1 MRSPKL
7 AALELKRFG
16 RGKLPRLGL
25 VALMLIPLL
34 YGALYLC
41 SFWDPYANL
50 DKIPVALVNDDQGAT
65 AAGKKVQA
73 GDELV
78 KNVKDSKTFNWEEV
92 SSADA
97 EKGVENG
104 TYYLSLTVPKD
115 FSERIASS
123 SGDHPETG
131 ALQVRTNDA
140 NNYIVGSISKTIF
153 SEIRAKT
160 SAKSSREFFD
170 KIFVSFSDLHDQTAK
185 AADGATKLD
194 DGLGKAKDGTDK
206 LADGLGTA
214 KDKNGELT
222 DGLGKLDKGSGDL
235 SKGAGTLR
243 DKTGELSQGAGA
255 ANKGAKD
262 LNNGA
267 GDLSKGAKQLN
278 SGVATAGA
286 KAKQLSDGAGQ
297 VAAGTKQLADKVN
310 GIAKQDLP
318 FLKAHSKEIAEKA
331 RVVADLSKALD
342 DDLGKLPGN
351 SAKAAAEAR
360 KNAEDAQALYQESC
374 GGSAT
379 GKVDC
384 AKLKGVAAGSAVAA
398 DAAEKVNA
406 IIARAD
412 LQHLRTQLR
421 DLHRGAALVAEKV
434 PAIADNADTAIRQIN
449 ELNAGAQKVSTGAG
463 QFAQGIGALA
473 DGSGKLAD
481 GSGKL
486 VDGTGKLVDGTGKLA
501 DGSGKLAN
509 GAGDLANG
517 AGQLHNGIGDAKTGS
532 GKIGDGLGQLEDG
545 ALDLKGGV
553 YKLKDGSNQLAGG
566 LNSGVDKIPDYDKKD
581 RDARTD
587 VMSNPVELASKS
599 MHKAPNYGTGLA
611 PYFIPLSLWV
621 GAMVAYML
629 LAPLGKRALAAGA
642 PGWRIALGSWLP
654 AFAIGV
660 VQVLALMAVL
670 HWGLGLEMERAGATI
685 GFLLLA
691 TAAFTAIIQFFGAQF
706 GPAGRVLTLV
716 VLMLQLTSAGGTYPV
731 QTSPGFFG
739 AIHPFLPMSYVV
751 DGLRRLITGG
761 DLGIVWQGSIV
772 LAVFTVA
779 ALALTALTARSR
791 QVVRMKDLH
800 PELSL

>member
-34 YGALYLC
+34 YGALYLF

-50 DKIPVALVNDDQGAT
+50 DKIPVALVNDDKGAT
-65 AAGKKVQA
+65 AGGKKIQA
-73 GDELV
+73 GDQLV
-78 KNVKDSKTFNWEEV
+78 KNVKDSNTFNWEEV
-92 SSADA
+92 SAADA
-97 EKGVENG
+97 AKGVENG

-170 KIFVSFSDLHDQTAK
+170 KIFVSFSDLHDKTQQ
-185 AADGATKLD
+185 AADGAGKIDKGLGD
-194 DGLGKAKDGTDK
+194 AKKGSDDLSDGLGR
-206 LADGLGTA
+206 
-214 KDKNGELT
+214 
-222 DGLGKLDKGSGDL
+222 LDKGSGDV
-235 SKGAGTLR
+235 SKGAGTLH
-243 DKTGELSQGAGA
+243 DKAGQ
-255 ANKGAKD
+255 
-262 LNNGA
+262 
-267 GDLSKGAKQLN
+267 LSKGASDVNK
-278 SGVATAGA
+278 GATTASA
-286 KAKQLSDGAGQ
+286 KAKQLGEGAAK
-297 VAAGTKQLADKVN
+297 VAAGTQQLASQVN
-310 GIAKQDLP
+310 GLAHKDLP
-318 FLKAHSKEIAEKA
+318 FLKKHGKEIADGA
-331 RVVADLSKALD
+331 RGLADLMKAVD
-342 DDLGKLPGN
+342 EDLGKLPGN
-351 SAKAAAEAR
+351 SAKAVQKAR
-360 KNAEDAQALYQESC
+360 QNAEDAAALYKKQC
-374 GGSAT
+374 GAADADA
-379 GKVDC
+379 VDC
-384 AKLKGVAAGSAVAA
+384 AKLKGIADGTAAGLELAK
-398 DAAEKVNA
+398 KVDGA
-406 IIARAD
+406 IAQTD
-412 LQHLRTQLR
+412 LQPLHAKLREVRQ
-421 DLHRGAALVAEKV
+421 GAEMVADQV
-434 PAIADNADTAIRQIN
+434 PYIVKNADTSLSKIN
-449 ELNAGAQKVSTGAG
+449 ELNQGALRLSQGAG
-463 QFAQGIGALA
+463 QFAQGINA
-473 DGSGKLAD
+473 
-481 GSGKL
+481 L
-486 VDGTGKLVDGTGKLA
+486 VDGTGQVA
-501 DGSGKLAN
+501 DGAGKITD
-509 GAGDLANG
+509 GAGKVADG
-517 AGQLHNGIGDAKTGS
+517 AGKVHEGVGSAKDGIDKLS
-532 GKIGDGLGQLEDG
+532 GGI
-545 ALDLKGGV
+545 
-553 YKLKDGSNQLAGG
+553 YKLKDGSNQLAGK
-566 LNSGVDKIPDYDKKD
+566 LDSGVAQIPDYDKKD
-581 RDARTD
+581 RDARTE

-772 LAVFTVA
+772 LAAFTVG
-779 ALALTALTARSR
+779 ALALTSLTARSR

>member
-34 YGALYLC
+34 YGALYLF

-50 DKIPVALVNDDQGAT
+50 DKIPVALVNDDKGAT
-65 AAGKKVQA
+65 AGGKKIQA

-78 KNVKDSKTFNWEEV
+78 KNVKDSNTFNWEEV
-92 SSADA
+92 SASDA

-185 AADGATKLD
+185 AADGANKLD
-194 DGLGKAKDGTDK
+194 EGLGKAKDGTDK

-222 DGLGKLDKGSGDL
+222 DGLGKLNDGSGKV
-235 SKGAGTLR
+235 SKGAGDVHKGLGTL
-243 DKTGELSQGAGA
+243 
-255 ANKGAKD
+255 NKGATEASAKARQ
-262 LNNGA
+262 LSEGA
-267 GDLSKGAKQLN
+267 GK
-278 SGVATAGA
+278 
-286 KAKQLSDGAGQ
+286 
-297 VAAGTKQLADKVN
+297 VAAGTQQLADQVN
-310 GIAKQDLP
+310 GLAKKDLP
-318 FLKAHSKEIAEKA
+318 FLKKHGKEIADKA
-331 RVVADLSKALD
+331 RKVADLTQALD
-342 DDLGKLPGN
+342 EDLGKLPGN
-351 SAKAAAEAR
+351 SAKALQQARQNAADAEA
-360 KNAEDAQALYQESC
+360 LYKKSC
-374 GGSAT
+374 GAT
-379 GKVDC
+379 PADGLDC
-384 AKLKGVAAGSAVAA
+384 AKLKGIAAGSAAA
-398 DAAEKVNA
+398 VDLAEKVDGV
-406 IIARAD
+406 IAKTD
-412 LQHLRTQLR
+412 FQQLRTKLR
-421 DLHRGAALVAEKV
+421 DLHQGAEMVADQV
-434 PAIADNADTAIRQIN
+434 PGIVNNADASLSKIN
-449 ELNAGAQKVSTGAG
+449 QLNQGAHQVSQGAG
-463 QFAQGIGALA
+463 QFATGINALA
-473 DGSGKLAD
+473 SGSGKLTD
-481 GSGKL
+481 
-486 VDGTGKLVDGTGKLA
+486 
-501 DGSGKLAN
+501 
-509 GAGDLANG
+509 GAGKVADG
-517 AGQLHNGIGDAKTGS
+517 AGQLHDKLGDAKDGS

-581 RDARTD
+581 RDARTE

-772 LAVFTVA
+772 LAAFTVG
-779 ALALTALTARSR
+779 ALALTSLTARSR

>member
-65 AAGKKVQA
+65 ADGKKVQA

-78 KNVKDSKTFNWEEV
+78 KNVKDSNTFNWEEV

-160 SAKSSREFFD
+160 SAKSSRQFYD

-243 DKTGELSQGAGA
+243 DKSGELSQGAGA
-255 ANKGAKD
+255 VNKGARD
-262 LNNGA
+262 
-267 GDLSKGAKQLN
+267 LN
-278 SGVATAGA
+278 SGLGTAQA
-286 KAKQLSDGAGQ
+286 KGKQLSDGAGR

-318 FLKAHSKEIAEKA
+318 FLKAHSKEIADKA
-331 RVVADLSKALD
+331 RVVADLSKALN

-360 KNAEDAQALYQESC
+360 KNAEDAKSLYQESC
-374 GGSAT
+374 GGASAD
-379 GKVDC
+379 KADC
-384 AKLKGVAAGSAVAA
+384 AKLKGIAAGTALAA
-398 DAAEKVNA
+398 DAAEKVDGV
-406 IIARAD
+406 IGKLD
-412 LQHLRTQLR
+412 LQHLRTQLGE
-421 DLHRGAALVAEKV
+421 LHRGAELVADKAPGIAGNAEK
-434 PAIADNADTAIRQIN
+434 AIGQIN
-449 ELNAGAQKVSTGAG
+449 ELNAGAQKISRGAG
-463 QFAQGIGALA
+463 QFVQGINALA
-473 DGSGKLAD
+473 DGSGKVA
-481 GSGKL
+481 
-486 VDGTGKLVDGTGKLA
+486 DGTGKIA
-501 DGSGKLAN
+501 DGNGKLAN

-517 AGQLHNGIGDAKTGS
+517 AGQLHNGIGDAKNGS

-772 LAVFTVA
+772 LAVFTIA
-779 ALALTALTARSR
+779 ALALTSLTARSR

>member
-65 AAGKKVQA
+65 AGGKKIQA

-92 SSADA
+92 SATDA
-97 EKGVENG
+97 AKGVENG

-170 KIFVSFSDLHDQTAK
+170 KIFVSFSDLHDKTQQ
-185 AADGATKLD
+185 AADGAGKID
-194 DGLGKAKDGTDK
+194 KGLGDAKDGAGK

-255 ANKGAKD
+255 VNKGAGDLNKGAKD
-262 LNNGA
+262 LNA
-267 GDLSKGAKQLN
+267 GVD
-278 SGVATAGA
+278 TASS

-310 GIAKQDLP
+310 GIAKKDLP
-318 FLKAHSKEIAEKA
+318 FLKEHSKEIAEKA
-331 RVVADLSKALD
+331 RIVADLSKALD

-351 SAKAAAEAR
+351 SAKAAAQAR
-360 KNAEDAQALYQESC
+360 KNADDAQALYRESC
-374 GGSAT
+374 GGSSA
-379 GKVDC
+379 GKADC
-384 AKLKGVAAGSAVAA
+384 AKLKGIAAGSAVAA
-398 DAAEKVNA
+398 DAAEQVNDVV
-406 IIARAD
+406 ARTD
-412 LQHLRTQLR
+412 LQHLRAQLR
-421 DLHRGAALVAEKV
+421 ALHEGAAMVADRV
-434 PAIADNADTAIRQIN
+434 PGIANNADAAIRQIN
-449 ELNAGAQKVSTGAG
+449 ELNAGAQKVSQGAG

-473 DGSGKLAD
+473 N

-486 VDGTGKLVDGTGKLA
+486 VDGTGKLADGTGKLA

-517 AGQLHNGIGDAKTGS
+517 AGQLHDKLGDAAAGS

-545 ALDLKGGV
+545 AVKLSGGI
-553 YKLKDGSNQLAGG
+553 YKLKDGSNQLAGK
-566 LNSGVDKIPDYDKKD
+566 LNSGVAQIPDYDKKD
-581 RDARTD
+581 RDARTE

-772 LAVFTVA
+772 LAVFTVG
-779 ALALTALTARSR
+779 ALALTSLTARGR

>member
-50 DKIPVALVNDDQGAT
+50 DKIPVALVNDDKGAT
-65 AAGKKVQA
+65 AGGKKIQA

-78 KNVKDSKTFNWEEV
+78 KNVKDSNTFNWEEV
-92 SSADA
+92 SASDA
-97 EKGVENG
+97 AKGVENG

-185 AADGATKLD
+185 AADGANKLD

-222 DGLGKLDKGSGDL
+222 DGLGKLNDGSGKV
-235 SKGAGTLR
+235 SKGAGDVHKGLGTL
-243 DKTGELSQGAGA
+243 
-255 ANKGAKD
+255 NKGATEASAKARQ
-262 LNNGA
+262 LSEGA
-267 GDLSKGAKQLN
+267 GK
-278 SGVATAGA
+278 
-286 KAKQLSDGAGQ
+286 
-297 VAAGTKQLADKVN
+297 VAAGTQQLADQVN
-310 GIAKQDLP
+310 GLAKKDLP
-318 FLKAHSKEIAEKA
+318 FLKKHGKEIADKA
-331 RVVADLSKALD
+331 RKVADLTQALD
-342 DDLGKLPGN
+342 EDLGKLPGN
-351 SAKAAAEAR
+351 SAKALQQARQNAADAEA
-360 KNAEDAQALYQESC
+360 LYKKSC
-374 GGSAT
+374 GAIPADG
-379 GKVDC
+379 VDC
-384 AKLKGVAAGSAVAA
+384 AKLKGIAAGTAAAV
-398 DAAEKVNA
+398 DLAEKVDGV
-406 IIARAD
+406 IAKTD
-412 LQHLRTQLR
+412 FQQLRTKLR
-421 DLHRGAALVAEKV
+421 DLHQGAEMVADQV
-434 PAIADNADTAIRQIN
+434 PGIVNNADASLSKIN
-449 ELNAGAQKVSTGAG
+449 QLNQGAHQVSQGAG
-463 QFAQGIGALA
+463 QFATGINALA
-473 DGSGKLAD
+473 SGSGKLTD
-481 GSGKL
+481 
-486 VDGTGKLVDGTGKLA
+486 
-501 DGSGKLAN
+501 
-509 GAGDLANG
+509 GAGKVANG
-517 AGQLHNGIGDAKTGS
+517 AGQLHDKLGDAKNGS

-581 RDARTD
+581 RDARTE

-772 LAVFTVA
+772 LAAFTVG
-779 ALALTALTARSR
+779 ALALTSLTARSR